1 MNQQQAE
8 KELESL
14 RERLR
19 EIRVAKKWLQEF
31 RVNAAPTVSAA
42 LAVYNNFLCDQEQ
55 KTLAMGNR
63 IKTEV
68 QKK

>member
-1 MNQQQAE
+1 MNQRVE
-8 KELESL
+8 KELEAL

-19 EIRVAKKWLQEF
+19 EIRIAKKWLQEF

-42 LAVYNNFLCDQEQ
+42 LSVYNNFLCDQEQ

-63 IKTEV
+63 IKAEIS
-68 QKK
+68 KK